1 MDPRELKGANDLR
14 PVKPDFL
21 NWAIDVPAGHTSG
34 TDAGRSSF
42 HDTAPPAPNESWS
55 EGAPKPPAAEPV
67 SQPVPNPRR
76 PMRVSAEP
84 PAPWGEAP
92 APAAPL
98 RSPTV
103 AARSPVAAAA
113 REPQGDMAPD
123 FARLFARGAGLTD
136 DAFAARDPA
145 ELAEQIG
152 QLMMLVLAN
161 LKQLLEARQHAKRL
175 ARSSNQTM
183 IQAVDNNPLKFA
195 PTAEEAMRIM
205 FGTKTRSYLDA
216 KVALNQ
222 SFDDVKKHQIK
233 TYAAMQHALKALLEE
248 LDPAN
253 IESESGDD
261 RGFAAL
267 LGSRKARL
275 WDAYVARWQARTSS
289 NQDGMLHAFMDF
301 FAESYDRDEK

>member
-1 MDPRELKGANDLR
+1 MRDGDGSGLTISLPLPLMTSWAPPPSELPGPATASYDELWSAVGGAAPQWIQENSR
-14 PVKPDFL
+14 VPTICVRSSPTFS

-55 EGAPKPPAAEPV
+55 EGTPKPPAAEPV

-92 APAAPL
+92 APAVPL

-103 AARSPVAAAA
+103 AARSPAAAAA
-113 REPQGDMAPD
+113 REPQGDMALD

-222 SFDDVKKHQIK
+222 SFDDVKKRQIK
-233 TYAAMQHALKALLEE
+233 TM
-248 LDPAN
+248 
-253 IESESGDD
+253 
-261 RGFAAL
+261 
-267 LGSRKARL
+267 RL
-275 WDAYVARWQARTSS
+275 CS
-289 NQDGMLHAFMDF
+289 MP
-301 FAESYDRDEK
+301 

>member
-1 MDPRELKGANDLR
+1 MGRGTGTR
-14 PVKPDFL
+14 S
-21 NWAIDVPAGHTSG
+21 AI
-34 TDAGRSSF
+34 
-42 HDTAPPAPNESWS
+42 
-55 EGAPKPPAAEPV
+55 
-67 SQPVPNPRR
+67 
-76 PMRVSAEP
+76 
-84 PAPWGEAP
+84 
-92 APAAPL
+92 

-253 IESESGDD
+253 IESESGMT
-261 RGFAAL
+261 RFRRSVGLPQGTALGRLCCTLAGAHQLQPGRHAPCVYGFL
-267 LGSRKARL
+267 CGKLRPRRKIMWIQPISPREIMPIFVTAVQRPRPL
-275 WDAYVARWQARTSS
+275 
-289 NQDGMLHAFMDF
+289 M
-301 FAESYDRDEK
+301 